1 MSPLFKKITVGIFV
15 TTGLL
20 MSMSAFAIE
29 YKALTTIPGVSE
41 RDKNIKNPAELVTGV
56 YNAAIG
62 IGAILAVIMII
73 IGGMKYTTSEAINT
87 KTGAKEQIQDALLG
101 LVLLLGSFLILKTIN
116 KDLVN
121 LAVTLPVG
129 EGNNLSELQ
138 VQRDQAIAITATN
151 KKYQEELSK
160 EKVLRENLASVD
172 KQRQDLKNKIEIA
185 KNGGVVSTTEIA
197 SLQKELDGLNG
208 LYETT
213 AKQATDIR
221 NSAEEERL
229 AMVRKVNLQQMT
241 DAAAKGDTE
250 EAIRIAQKLNQIEQ
264 AEIDRK
270 KQAGVDVDVVKSA
283 EATQK
288 TTLELSRISIGTET
302 ALNNLSTGKYPT
314 RSADGQNNFFT
325 MRSNYVNEMS
335 SVYTQISKLD
345 PVKANEYRVTALESL
360 KKIDAKW
367 SQNLGCSNGF
377 VSSSQGS
384 GVSYS
389 CK

>member
-1 MSPLFKKITVGIFV
+1 
-15 TTGLL
+15 
-20 MSMSAFAIE
+20 
-29 YKALTTIPGVSE
+29 
-41 RDKNIKNPAELVTGV
+41 
-56 YNAAIG
+56 
-62 IGAILAVIMII
+62 
-73 IGGMKYTTSEAINT
+73 
-87 KTGAKEQIQDALLG
+87 
-101 LVLLLGSFLILKTIN
+101 
-116 KDLVN
+116 
-121 LAVTLPVG
+121 
-129 EGNNLSELQ
+129 
-138 VQRDQAIAITATN
+138 
-151 KKYQEELSK
+151 
-160 EKVLRENLASVD
+160 
-172 KQRQDLKNKIEIA
+172 
-185 KNGGVVSTTEIA
+185 
-197 SLQKELDGLNG
+197 
-208 LYETT
+208 
-213 AKQATDIR
+213 
-221 NSAEEERL
+221 
-229 AMVRKVNLQQMT
+229 MT